1 MIFIKK
7 YDIIYIEKLKKGR
20 FKMLTRGKM
29 IKRLYQ
35 NGIRRTP
42 DGKRFI
48 EIKTHEIVTLYYD
61 TFGGFK
67 N

>member
-1 MIFIKK
+1 M
-7 YDIIYIEKLKKGR
+7 
-20 FKMLTRGKM
+20 MTRGKM
-29 IKRLYQ
+29 IKRLCQ

-42 DGKRFI
+42 NGKRFI
-48 EIKTHEIVTLYYD
+48 EAKTYEIVTLYYD

>member
-1 MIFIKK
+1 M
-7 YDIIYIEKLKKGR
+7 
-20 FKMLTRGKM
+20 KMLTRGKM
-29 IKRLYQ
+29 IKKLYQ
-35 NGIRRTP
+35 NGIRKTG

-48 EIKTHEIVTLYYD
+48 EVKTHEIIALYYD

>member
-1 MIFIKK
+1 
-7 YDIIYIEKLKKGR
+7 
-20 FKMLTRGKM
+20 M

-42 DGKRFI
+42 DGKRFVEVKTY
-48 EIKTHEIVTLYYD
+48 EIINLYYD

-67 N
+67 D